1 MLSEMDPYWLEYTYQ
16 NTRNHVVTI
25 LESFLFHHLSCVQSS
40 GMSREP
46 AGTCSPIPWHYAQEK
61 KWHSMIAYPLVH
73 FKKSKHILNYWQSPS
88 SITLRI
94 RMWHCSSS
102 LQQPEETN
110 SRGIIDSKVCKRNY
124 SPMESRRQIQP
135 SSGAAESCR
144 QPKPQQLPECK
155 QSYSSSVHFL
165 SFLS

>member
-1 MLSEMDPYWLEYTYQ
+1 MLSEMDPYWLESTYQ

-73 FKKSKHILNYWQSPS
+73 WKKSKHILNYWQSPS
-88 SITLRI
+88 LITLRI
-94 RMWHCSSS
+94 RMWHWSSS

-110 SRGIIDSKVCKRNY
+110 SRGIIDSKVCKRNTHLW
-124 SPMESRRQIQP
+124 RAGDK
-135 SSGAAESCR
+135 SSLV
-144 QPKPQQLPECK
+144 QVQLK
-155 QSYSSSVHFL
+155 AVLSQSLSSYQNANKAILHAFIS
-165 SFLS
+165 

>member
-16 NTRNHVVTI
+16 NTRNHVFTI

-73 FKKSKHILNYWQSPS
+73 WKKSKHILNYWQSPS
-88 SITLRI
+88 LSTLRI

-102 LQQPEETN
+102 LQQPEETT
-110 SRGIIDSKVCKRNY
+110 SRGIIDSKVCKGNTHLWRAGDK
-124 SPMESRRQIQP
+124 
-135 SSGAAESCR
+135 SSLV
-144 QPKPQQLPECK
+144 QVQLK
-155 QSYSSSVHFL
+155 AVVSQSLSSHQNANKAILHAFIS
-165 SFLS
+165 

>member
-61 KWHSMIAYPLVH
+61 KWHSTIAYPLVH
-73 FKKSKHILNYWQSPS
+73 LKKSKHILNYWQSPS
-88 SITLRI
+88 LSTLRI

-110 SRGIIDSKVCKRNY
+110 SRGIIDSKVCKRNTHLW
-124 SPMESRRQIQP
+124 RAGDK
-135 SSGAAESCR
+135 SSLV
-144 QPKPQQLPECK
+144 QVQLK
-155 QSYSSSVHFL
+155 AVVSQSLSSYQNANKAILHAFL
-165 SFLS
+165 F